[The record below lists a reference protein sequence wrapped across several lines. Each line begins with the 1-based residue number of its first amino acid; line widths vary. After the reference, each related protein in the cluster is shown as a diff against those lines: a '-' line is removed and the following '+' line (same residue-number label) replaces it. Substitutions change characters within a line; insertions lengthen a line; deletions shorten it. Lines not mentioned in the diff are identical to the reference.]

1 MNKLQEIVNSFR
13 QAFGPVSPVPPD
25 NGQYLRDQ
33 ASAVGQDLIGGVRG
47 AVNLS
52 PPKVLLNRVNTFNAY
67 TRNLPQGQVNLVA
80 VPASEGVIQAK
91 QGARDVIDAVKGV
104 GYANVPL
111 VAAGAVGGGLLA
123 TVNELIRDG
132 AINKNDGLNIVG
144 NALKGARVGA
154 GLGSAKAV
162 APIENTAVSAIEGA
176 DKMIYPFIK
185 NTTITKTIKDGPFE
199 KLLRYKPFD
208 RTKYVG
214 K

>member
-1 MNKLQEIVNSFR
+1 MNKLQQVVNSFR
-13 QAFGPVSPVPPD
+13 QAFGPISPVPPD
-25 NGQYLRDQ
+25 NAQYLRDQ
-33 ASAVGQDLIGGVRG
+33 AGAIGRDVMGGVRG

-52 PPKVLLNRVNTFNAY
+52 PPKVLLNRLNTFHAY
-67 TRNLPQGQVNLVA
+67 TRNLPEGQVNLLA

-91 QGARDVIDAVKGV
+91 QSGRDAIDAVRGV

-111 VAAGAVGGGLLA
+111 VAGGAVAGGLLA

-132 AINKNDGLNIVG
+132 AISKKDGLAIAG
-144 NALKGARVGA
+144 NALRGARVGA
-154 GLGSAKAV
+154 GLGSIKAV
-162 APIENTAVSAIEGA
+162 APVENVALSAGKVA
-176 DKMIYPFIK
+176 DNIIYPFIK
-185 NTTITKTIKDGPFE
+185 NTTVTRTIKDGPFT